1 MGGTAWLGR
10 TAGGGCGK
18 TTSTPPLP
26 AFDNHWSEV
35 AGDGARLLPSSVTN
49 VWWGMVRE
57 PGQVV
62 ETATGPD
69 VLGRGCHPYTPPT
82 HTQHHPSQSSRVPRG
97 LSLGV
102 SLPSTRG
109 GAGCPWGTP
118 VAEEVA

>member
-1 MGGTAWLGR
+1 MVGADCWGR
-10 TAGGGCGK
+10 VWENDLY
-18 TTSTPPLP
+18 PPPP

-69 VLGRGCHPYTPPT
+69 VLGRGCHPYTPPHT
-82 HTQHHPSQSSRVPRG
+82 HNTAPPKAAGSP
-97 LSLGV
+97 
-102 SLPSTRG
+102 G
-109 GAGCPWGTP
+109 GSH
-118 VAEEVA
+118 

>member
-1 MGGTAWLGR
+1 MVGADCWGR
-10 TAGGGCGK
+10 VWENDLH
-18 TTSTPPLP
+18 TPPPP

-69 VLGRGCHPYTPPT
+69 VLGRGCHHYTPPPHT
-82 HTQHHPSQSSRVPRG
+82 HNTAPPKAAGSLRG
-97 LSLGV
+97 SH
-102 SLPSTRG
+102 
-109 GAGCPWGTP
+109 
-118 VAEEVA
+118 